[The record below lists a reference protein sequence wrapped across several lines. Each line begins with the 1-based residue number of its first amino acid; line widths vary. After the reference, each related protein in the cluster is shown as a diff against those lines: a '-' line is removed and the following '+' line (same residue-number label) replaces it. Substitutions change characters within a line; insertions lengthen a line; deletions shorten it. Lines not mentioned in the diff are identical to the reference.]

1 MSLKIP
7 ETGFVVLVD
16 KPYGWTSFQ
25 VVNKTRWLLK
35 KLTGIK
41 KIKVGHAGTL
51 DPLATGL
58 MVLCVGKMTKQ
69 ISLLTADEKIYQA
82 TACFGRWSPSFD
94 LEKRTISTHPNPIF
108 ESDKLESCLAKF
120 RGKQMQTAPIFSAK
134 KVDGKR
140 AYLSARAGEKVK
152 IKANE
157 IEIKSLE
164 ADCGNW
170 PSVNLNVHCSK
181 GTYIRSLVNDLGNC
195 YGSNAVL
202 TALRRTKSGDF
213 NLADAVKIS
222 ELKAHLAKQ
231 LTQG

>member
-1 MSLKIP
+1 MSLTLP

-69 ISLLTADEKIYQA
+69 ISLLTADEKEYQA
-82 TACFGRWSPSFD
+82 TGCFGRWSPSFD
-94 LEKRTISTHPNPIF
+94 LEKRTIETHPTPNFNAKQF
-108 ESDKLESCLAKF
+108 ENCIEKF
-120 RGKQMQTAPIFSAK
+120 RGKQLQKAPIFSAK
-134 KVDGKR
+134 KIDGKR
-140 AYLSARAGEKVK
+140 AYLSARAGEKVE

-157 IEIKSLE
+157 IEIFYLN
-164 ADCGNW
+164 ADASKW
-170 PSVNLNVHCSK
+170 PNVNLHIHCSK
-181 GTYIRSLVNDLGNC
+181 GTYIRSLVNDLGAC
-195 YGSNAVL
+195 YGTNAVL
-202 TALRRTKSGDF
+202 TALRRTRSG
-213 NLADAVKIS
+213 NYKLSEAVKIS
-222 ELKAHLAKQ
+222 ELKAHLASK